1 MGIMSKESFLSI
13 LDRQQQSG
21 LSMKDFCQNE
31 GYCRSN
37 FHYWKSKFGLT
48 VHSGRRASSVREF
61 PEGFAPVRLSRGMHP
76 ISPSAN
82 REEISADEIM
92 ISFPGGIQVH
102 LRGSASSESA
112 VKLISQIYQ
121 SHVLPE

>member
-1 MGIMSKESFLSI
+1 MGVMSKGSFLAI
-13 LDRQQQSG
+13 LARQQLSG
-21 LSMKDFCQNE
+21 LTIKDFCQNE

-48 VHSGRRASSVREF
+48 GDSGRRGSSVREL
-61 PEGFAPVRLSRGMHP
+61 PEGLSPVRLSRGMYP
-76 ISPSAN
+76 VSPSTN
-82 REEISADEIM
+82 REEISPDEIM
-92 ISFPGGIQVH
+92 ISFPDGIEVH
-102 LRGSASSESA
+102 FRGSASSESA